1 MAHSKR
7 TTACVEETLS
17 GKYMQRGTARE
28 HVLTLDEPTE
38 LGGND
43 AGPDPYEL
51 LLMALG
57 SCTSITLRMYAEF
70 KKIPLTHVRVELSH
84 ERVHAEDCAECET
97 REGSIDR
104 ITRDIKL
111 GGDELTSE
119 QQERLLEIANRC
131 PVHRTLT
138 STSHVISRLV

>member
-1 MAHSKR
+1 MAQGKR

-17 GKYMQRGTARE
+17 GKYMQRGTARG
-28 HVLTLDEPTE
+28 HVLTLDEPADM
-38 LGGND
+38 GGND

-57 SCTSITLRMYAEF
+57 SCTSITIRMYAEF

-84 ERVHAEDCAECET
+84 ERIHAEDCAECAN
-97 REGSIDR
+97 REGTIDR
-104 ITRDIKL
+104 ITRDIQL
-111 GGDELTSE
+111 EGDELTDE
-119 QQERLLEIANRC
+119 QRERLLEIANRC

-138 STSHVISRLV
+138 SESHVITRLV